1 MITLLWILY
10 IIICVL
16 LIGIVLLQ
24 PGEGGNV
31 AAAMGASSSQTAF
44 GARGSMSM
52 LQKVTAGL
60 AIAFMVLSIMLSFM
74 MAGKQSNILERHSIP
89 APAGQQAPAPAP
101 SQPAPSQPAPPPTT
115 PQK

>member
-10 IIICVL
+10 ILDCIF

-31 AAAMGASSSQTAF
+31 ASALGAASSQTAF

-52 LQKVTAGL
+52 LQKITAGL
-60 AIAFMVLSIMLSFM
+60 AIAFMLISIILSLLMI
-74 MAGKQSNILERHSIP
+74 GNQSSILEKHSPVATQEKP
-89 APAGQQAPAPAP
+89 AENAPTPA
-101 SQPAPSQPAPPPTT
+101 SE
-115 PQK
+115 K

>member
-10 IIICVL
+10 IIVCIF

-24 PGEGGNV
+24 PGEGGSV
-31 AAAMGASSSQTAF
+31 ASALGAASSQTAF

-60 AIAFMVLSIMLSFM
+60 AIAFMILSIFLSFIM
-74 MAGKQSNILERHSIP
+74 SGKQSNILEKNFPTP
-89 APAGQQAPAPAP
+89 ASQEKPADIP
-101 SQPAPSQPAPPPTT
+101 SQPAQPS
-115 PQK
+115 K

>member
-10 IIICVL
+10 ILDCIL

-31 AAAMGASSSQTAF
+31 ASTVGAASSQTAF

-52 LQKVTAGL
+52 LQKITAGL
-60 AIAFMVLSIMLSFM
+60 AIAFMLMSIALSFLM
-74 MAGKQSNILERHSIP
+74 IGNQSSILEKHSPVSTQEKP
-89 APAGQQAPAPAP
+89 AENP
-101 SQPAPSQPAPPPTT
+101 SSPDTE
-115 PQK
+115 K

>member
-1 MITLLWILY
+1 MVALLWVIYILVC
-10 IIICVL
+10 IM

-31 AAAMGASSSQTAF
+31 ASALGASSSQTAF

-60 AIAFMVLSIMLSFM
+60 AIAFMVLSIVLSFFM
-74 MAGKQSNILERHSIP
+74 SAKKTSILERH
-89 APAGQQAPAPAP
+89 APAAPVGTPAAPAPAP
-101 SQPAPSQPAPPPTT
+101 APTQPAPN
-115 PQK
+115 QK

>member
-10 IIICVL
+10 ILVCIF

-31 AAAMGASSSQTAF
+31 ASALGAASSQTAF

-52 LQKVTAGL
+52 LQKVTAIL
-60 AIAFMVLSIMLSFM
+60 AITFMVISIALSFLM
-74 MAGKQSNILERHSIP
+74 SGKQSSILEK
-89 APAGQQAPAPAP
+89 APKPPVQEKPVK
-101 SQPAPSQPAPPPTT
+101 SPPP
-115 PQK
+115 PPSPEK

>member
-10 IIICVL
+10 IMVCIF

-31 AAAMGASSSQTAF
+31 ASALGASSSQTAF

-60 AIAFMVLSIMLSFM
+60 AIAFMVMSIILSFLM
-74 MAGKQSNILERHSIP
+74 SGKQSSIIEKHTTPPASQEKPANIPSPPP
-89 APAGQQAPAPAP
+89 APE
-101 SQPAPSQPAPPPTT
+101 
-115 PQK
+115 K

>member
-10 IIICVL
+10 IMVCIF

-31 AAAMGASSSQTAF
+31 ASALGASSSQTAF

-60 AIAFMVLSIMLSFM
+60 AIAFMVMSIILSFLM
-74 MAGKQSNILERHSIP
+74 SGKQSSIIEKHTTPP
-89 APAGQQAPAPAP
+89 APQEKPANIPSPPPAPE
-101 SQPAPSQPAPPPTT
+101 
-115 PQK
+115 K

>member
-1 MITLLWILY
+1 MVTLLWLIYILVC
-10 IIICVL
+10 IM

-60 AIAFMVLSIMLSFM
+60 AIAFMVLSIVLSFFM
-74 MAGKQSNILERHSIP
+74 SAKKSSLLERHAPATP
-89 APAGQQAPAPAP
+89 APVEKPATPAP
-101 SQPAPSQPAPPPTT
+101 QPAPVPNPSQ
-115 PQK
+115 K